1 MMDHRTRMNRINR
14 LISVY
19 RRRRDKSVIITLSCV
34 CAVLCG
40 GLGVMLYEEMGPGEF
55 MVQEKYGAVL
65 LHGSQSPYFIIAL
78 LAFLAGVTFTLICIK
93 GNQMRKRRLRE
104 EGQANAKG

>member
-1 MMDHRTRMNRINR
+1 MDHRTRMNRINR

-19 RRRRDKSVIITLSCV
+19 RRKRDKSVMVTLSCV

-40 GLGVMLYEEMGPGEF
+40 GLGIMLYGEMGPGEF
-55 MVQEKYGAVL
+55 IVQENYGAVL
-65 LHGSQSPYFIIAL
+65 LSGSQSPYFIIAL